1 MTKIDTDLIHA
12 GEPLPSQKDGAVAM
26 PIFQSSTFLGRGE
39 TNYHELRYIRLNNT
53 PNHDALHAKLA
64 ALEGGEAAL
73 VTASGMAA
81 ISTTLLTLLGA
92 GDHLLLQRTLYG
104 GTFDLVTKDLPRLGI
119 THDFFDPDRPDS
131 WDAQVLPSTRAV
143 YVETLSNPLLEVSD
157 LAATAAFARR
167 RGLTSIVDNTFATPI
182 FCRPIEHGLDLVVH
196 SCTKYLNGH
205 TDLVAGAVIGRAETI
220 RAIKHKL
227 DHLGGCLDPH
237 ACFLLHR
244 GMKTLSVRVRQQND
258 SAQRIARFL
267 DEHAGVAQVHHPSLA
282 RHRHHARAKGV
293 VTGFGGVVSFE
304 PKSDAARVIEK
315 LTIPLN
321 SASLGGVETLVTRP
335 SRTSHAGLSPEERRA
350 LGITDELIRL
360 SVGLESVDDLIEDL
374 DRALG

>member
-1 MTKIDTDLIHA
+1 MARFDTTLIHA
-12 GEPLPSQKDGAVAM
+12 GEPLVSGAVAM

-39 TNYHELRYIRLNNT
+39 TSYHDLRYIRLNNT

-73 VTASGMAA
+73 VAASGMAA

-119 THDFFDPDRPDS
+119 THDFVDGDRPDS
-131 WDAQVLPSTRAV
+131 WDAQVRPNTRAI
-143 YVETLSNPLLEVSD
+143 YVETISNPLMEVAD
-157 LAATAAFARR
+157 LDAVVGFARR
-167 RGLTSIVDNTFATPI
+167 HKMVSLIDNTFATPLY
-182 FCRPIEHGLDLVVH
+182 CRPIERGFDLVLH

-205 TDLVAGAVIGRAETI
+205 TDLVAGAVIGRAAQI
-220 RAIKHKL
+220 AAVKHKL

-237 ACFLLHR
+237 ACYLLHR

-267 DEHAGVAQVHHPSLA
+267 DEHGEVARVHHPSLPK
-282 RHRHHARAKGV
+282 HRHFVRARGLLS
-293 VTGFGGVVSFE
+293 GFGGVVSFE
-304 PKSDAARVIEK
+304 PARDAAQVIER
-315 LTIPLN
+315 LQIPLKT
-321 SASLGGVETLVTRP
+321 ASLGGVETLVTRP
-335 SRTSHAGLSPEERRA
+335 SRTSHAGLSADERRA
-350 LGITDELIRL
+350 LGISDQLIRL
-360 SVGLESVDDLIEDL
+360 SVGIEAVDDLLEDL
-374 DRALG
+374 DQALRG